1 MRSKTSTCGYWRSA
15 ADDRWPSGVVI
26 APTLS
31 LAKLGYLARE
41 NMARENMANENMGRE
56 NMGREA
62 RYAALLSAQ
71 DSPMVL

>member
-1 MRSKTSTCGYWRSA
+1 VRSKTSTCGYWRSA

-41 NMARENMANENMGRE
+41 NMARENMANENMA
-56 NMGREA
+56 NEA

>member
-41 NMARENMANENMGRE
+41 NMARENMANENMA
-56 NMGREA
+56 NEA

-71 DSPMVL
+71 DSPLML

>member
-41 NMARENMANENMGRE
+41 NMARENMANENMA
-56 NMGREA
+56 NEA